1 MDLPTMRAL
10 VRRDLHDE
18 DVSNHRWTDDEI
30 DRHIARA
37 VKELSLVAPLESKA
51 TPSTTEG
58 SRDISLASLTGL
70 VAVEAVEYPVG
81 QYPPSYAPFS
91 IWGDTLTLLV
101 DATPLAAQDVDVY
114 YGKLHTL
121 DATTSTTPAAMEDV
135 VATGAAAYAA
145 VEWATFATNRVNV
158 GGPDVWRQYLVWGQE
173 RLAVFARELA
183 RHGRRAG
190 VRVRR
195 LDRPAAPADLR
206 STPWEP

>member
-1 MDLPTMRAL
+1 MDLATMRAL

-18 DVSNHRWTDDEI
+18 DASSYRWTDDEI

-37 VKELSLVAPLESKA
+37 VRELSLAVPLESKA
-51 TPSTTEG
+51 TLTTTEG
-58 SRDISLASLTGL
+58 SRDLSLASLTGL
-70 VAVEAVEYPVG
+70 VAVEAVEYPAG

-101 DATPLAAQDVDVY
+101 DATPLAAQDVCVY
-114 YGKLHTL
+114 HGKLHTL
-121 DATTSTTPAAMEDV
+121 DASTSTIPAALEDV

-145 VEWATFATNRVNV
+145 LEWATFATNRVNV

-173 RLAVFARELA
+173 RLAAFARELA
-183 RHGRRAG
+183 RRGRRAG

-195 LDRPAAPADLR
+195 LYRPAAPADLS

>member
-1 MDLPTMRAL
+1 MDLATMRAL

-18 DVSNHRWTDDEI
+18 DASNYRWTDDEI

-37 VKELSLVAPLESKA
+37 VNELSLAVPLASKA
-51 TPSTTEG
+51 TLTTTEG
-58 SRDISLASLTGL
+58 SRDLSLASLTGL

-81 QYPPSYAPFS
+81 EYPPSYAAFS
-91 IWGDTLTLLV
+91 IWGDVLTLLV
-101 DATPLAAQDVDVY
+101 DATPLAAQEVYVY

-121 DATTSTTPAAMEDV
+121 DASTSTVPAALEDL
-135 VATGAAAYAA
+135 VASGAAAYAA
-145 VEWATFATNRVNV
+145 LEWASFATNRVNV
-158 GGPDVWRQYLVWGQE
+158 GGPDVWRQYMVWGQE
-173 RLAVFARELA
+173 RLAAFARELA

-195 LDRPAAPADLR
+195 LYRPAAPADLR

>member
-1 MDLPTMRAL
+1 
-10 VRRDLHDE
+10 
-18 DVSNHRWTDDEI
+18 
-30 DRHIARA
+30 
-37 VKELSLVAPLESKA
+37 
-51 TPSTTEG
+51 
-58 SRDISLASLTGL
+58 
-70 VAVEAVEYPVG
+70 VEAVEYPVG

-101 DATPLAAQDVDVY
+101 DATPLAAQDVHVY

-121 DATTSTTPAAMEDV
+121 DATTSTIPTALEDV

-145 VEWATFATNRVNV
+145 LEWATFATNRVNV

-173 RLAVFARELA
+173 RLAAFVRELA

-195 LDRPAAPADLR
+195 LYRPAAPADLR